1 MKTGLSYCFILLALL
16 ASNGIFA
23 QKSKKAN
30 LDTKGWQQG
39 IYANIVTDKGA
50 ILIKLE
56 HEKVPLT
63 VANFVGLAEGNFK
76 PFDSIQIEKPF
87 YAGLKFHRVIA
98 NFMIQGGDPTGTGM
112 GDPGY
117 KFFDEFH
124 PDLMHDGPGVL
135 SMANS
140 GPNTNG
146 SQFFVTHKETA
157 WLNNKHSVFGK
168 VVKGQD
174 VVNAIAQDDVMRSV
188 QIIRVGKAVKK
199 YNATQVFRREYEKAQ
214 IKAAKLKAE
223 AEEKAAKA
231 KVESEEKAAKLKVE
245 HDRIKAMSIEE
256 YNALFFKEMSAK
268 YPDAKQTATGLMY
281 VINNS
286 GSEKPVKGNKV
297 KVHYTGTLTD
307 GSKFDS
313 SKDRNQPFDFD
324 LGMGRV
330 IRGWDEGIPLI
341 GKGGSATLI
350 IPYHLAYGERGSG
363 KIPAFS
369 TLIFEVDLLDFEK
382 NEEGKIA
389 EMSEAE
395 YRKYFLESTLKKY
408 PNAQQTASGLMYVMH
423 NPGGADKPK
432 PGQNVSVHYTG
443 TLTNGTKF
451 DSSRDRNEP
460 IDFAIGVGQ
469 VIRGWDEGIPL
480 LGKGGKAT
488 LIIPHYL
495 AYGPGGMGPIPPYAT
510 LLFDVELM
518 DFK

>member
-1 MKTGLSYCFILLALL
+1 MKKSLSYCFIILALL

-23 QKSKKAN
+23 QRAKKVKLN
-30 LDTKGWQQG
+30 TKGWEQG
-39 IYANIVTDKGA
+39 VYANVVTDKGS
-50 ILIKLE
+50 IIIKLE

-76 PFDSIQIEKPF
+76 PFDSIQFEKPF
-87 YAGLKFHRVIA
+87 YDGLKFHRVIA
-98 NFMIQGGDPTGTGM
+98 NFMVQGGDPKGTGM

-124 PDLMHDGPGVL
+124 PDLMHEGPGVL

-140 GPNTNG
+140 GAHTNG
-146 SQFFVTHKETA
+146 SQFFITHKETA
-157 WLNNKHSVFGK
+157 WLNNKHSVFGR
-168 VVKGQD
+168 VIKGQD
-174 VVNAIAQDDVMRSV
+174 VVDAIAQDDVMRSV
-188 QIIRVGKAVKK
+188 QIIRVGKAHKK
-199 YNATQVFRREYEKAQ
+199 YNATQIFRNEYEKVQ
-214 IKAAKLKAE
+214 LKAAQEKAE
-223 AEEKAAKA
+223 AEEK
-231 KVESEEKAAKLKVE
+231 VAKLKAE
-245 HDRIKAMSIEE
+245 QERIKSMSIEE
-256 YNALFFKEMSAK
+256 YNAMFFDEMSAK
-268 YPDAKQTATGLMY
+268 YPNAQQTSSGLMY

-286 GSEKPVKGNKV
+286 GYAEKPQRGDKV

-330 IRGWDEGIPLI
+330 IRGWDEGIPLL

-350 IPYHLAYGERGSG
+350 IPYHLAYGESGSG
-363 KIPAFS
+363 RIPAFS

-382 NEEGKIA
+382 SEEGKIA

-395 YRKYFLESTLKKY
+395 YRKYFFETTMKKY
-408 PNAQQTASGLMYVMH
+408 PNAQQTASGLMYVIQK
-423 NPGGADKPK
+423 PGGADRPN
-432 PGQNVSVHYTG
+432 PGQNVTVHYTG
-443 TLTNGTKF
+443 KLTNGTKF

-460 IDFAIGVGQ
+460 IDFEIGIGR
-469 VIRGWDEGIPL
+469 VIPGWDEGIPL
-480 LGKGGKAT
+480 LGKGGQAT
-488 LIIPHYL
+488 LIIPYYL
-495 AYGPGGMGPIPPYAT
+495 AYGANGMGPIPPYST